1 MYKVNNTLT
10 SAYGNPM
17 DMQDLKPKQGPVS
30 VFVLSHIQIPMGP
43 KNWSHGTICNFIR
56 DVQCIP
62 QIQKDQYCV
71 LNYSPLGIM
80 FRPRAL

>member
-30 VFVLSHIQIPMGP
+30 VLLYIIIIPMGP
-43 KNWSHGTICNFIR
+43 IFMSRGTIHKFIR
-56 DVQCIP
+56 DCPVSTLDP
-62 QIQKDQYCV
+62 SKDQ
-71 LNYSPLGIM
+71 
-80 FRPRAL
+80 

>member
-30 VFVLSHIQIPMGP
+30 VLIYLIFKVPWDQFLGPMRPIISAYGNPMNMQDLKPKQGPVSVL
-43 KNWSHGTICNFIR
+43 ICLI
-56 DVQCIP
+56 
-62 QIQKDQYCV
+62 
-71 LNYSPLGIM
+71 
-80 FRPRAL
+80 

>member
-30 VFVLSHIQIPMGP
+30 VLIYLIFKFPWDQFLGPMGP
-43 KNWSHGTICNFIR
+43 FISLKKTE
-56 DVQCIP
+56 QCIWKSYGHTGP
-62 QIQKDQYCV
+62 QTQARTSKCFD
-71 LNYSPLGIM
+71 LSHN
-80 FRPRAL
+80 

>member
-30 VFVLSHIQIPMGP
+30 VLIHLFLQIPWDQVLGPMGP
-43 KNWSHGTICNFIR
+43 FFS
-56 DVQCIP
+56 
-62 QIQKDQYCV
+62 
-71 LNYSPLGIM
+71 L
-80 FRPRAL
+80 

>member
-30 VFVLSHIQIPMGP
+30 VFDLSHFKFPWDQFLGTVGP
-43 KNWSHGTICNFIR
+43 FTI
-56 DVQCIP
+56 
-62 QIQKDQYCV
+62 
-71 LNYSPLGIM
+71 L
-80 FRPRAL
+80 

>member
-30 VFVLSHIQIPMGP
+30 VLIYLIFIFPWDQLLGPMGP
-43 KNWSHGTICNFIR
+43 FTT
-56 DVQCIP
+56 VQYIP
-62 QIQKDQYCV
+62 QIQKDQ
-71 LNYSPLGIM
+71 
-80 FRPRAL
+80 

>member
-30 VFVLSHIQIPMGP
+30 VLIYLILYPMGP
-43 KNWSHGTICNFIR
+43 IFRSHGTIHI
-56 DVQCIP
+56 V
-62 QIQKDQYCV
+62 
-71 LNYSPLGIM
+71 
-80 FRPRAL
+80 

>member
-30 VFVLSHIQIPMGP
+30 VLIYLIFKFPWDQFLGPMGP
-43 KNWSHGTICNFIR
+43 FTI
-56 DVQCIP
+56 
-62 QIQKDQYCV
+62 
-71 LNYSPLGIM
+71 L
-80 FRPRAL
+80 

>member
-30 VFVLSHIQIPMGP
+30 ILFYIG
-43 KNWSHGTICNFIR
+43 
-56 DVQCIP
+56 
-62 QIQKDQYCV
+62 
-71 LNYSPLGIM
+71 PLGSFII
-80 FRPRAL
+80 L

>member
-30 VFVLSHIQIPMGP
+30 VLIYLIWDQFLGP
-43 KNWSHGTICNFIR
+43 KGPFTI
-56 DVQCIP
+56 
-62 QIQKDQYCV
+62 
-71 LNYSPLGIM
+71 L
-80 FRPRAL
+80 